1 MRISNKVKSILK
13 LVSVLPPNYK
23 FSKPMEGS
31 IYNSIHIDY
40 DFKANGYSHNLCYIG
55 TICLN
60 HKVAVPF
67 KSTDII
73 LRISTQSPFKRR
85 ILKEWRSIGIIL
97 EVSKNNSKKDYYQY
111 YKVELNDDENQ

>member
-13 LVSVLPPNYK
+13 LVSVLLPNYK

-31 IYNSIHIDY
+31 VYNSIHIDY

-73 LRISTQSPFKRR
+73 LRIPTQSPSFKRR

-97 EVSKNNSKKDYYQY
+97 EASKNNSKKDYYQY
-111 YKVELNDDENQ
+111 YKIELNDDGN